1 MITIAPSFDDKQFT
15 KDMKSITEY
24 MFGFLEGT
32 KAGKPQLM
40 KLLGVSV
47 KEILEEFIDSSA
59 RVDPES
65 LSHVYEWYQNG
76 SSEGRLFDIVYTTS
90 GRGLTFGFTL
100 NQSSSIRD
108 GSNTPF
114 YDKARIMEYGVPVTI
129 APTKAQALS
138 FDIDGKTVF
147 TKKPVSVQNPGGA
160 GAEGGLKNAFTQF
173 FTQYISQ
180 ALLDVTGLR
189 KHFEVVSEFNDGFR
203 SAKSAGRTLGTRMG
217 IKWISGGIK

>member
-1 MITIAPSFDDKQFT
+1 MITIATTFDDAQFT
-15 KDMKSITEY
+15 KDMKNITEY
-24 MFGFLEGT
+24 MYGFVDGT

-40 KLLGVSV
+40 NLLGVSV
-47 KEILEEFIDSSA
+47 KTILEEFIDSSA

-76 SSEGRLFDIVYTTS
+76 SSDARLFDILYTPS
-90 GRGLTFGFTL
+90 GRGLSFGFTL
-100 NQSSSIRD
+100 RQSSSIKD
-108 GSNTPF
+108 GSKTPF

-129 APTKAQALS
+129 TPTKAQALS

-147 TKKPVSVQNPGGA
+147 TKKSVTVENPGGA
-160 GAEGGLKNAFTQF
+160 AAEGGLKNAFTQF

-189 KHFEVVSEFNDGFR
+189 KHFEIASEFNDGFR
-203 SAKSAGRTLGTRMG
+203 SAKSGGRSLGTKMG

>member
-1 MITIAPSFDDKQFT
+1 MTIITPSFDDAQFT
-15 KDMKSITEY
+15 KDMKSVTEY
-24 MFGFLEGT
+24 MLGFLDGT
-32 KAGKPQLM
+32 RAGKPQLM
-40 KLLGVSV
+40 KLVGVSV

-76 SSEGRLFDIVYTTS
+76 SSDARLFDIVYTST

-100 NQSSSIRD
+100 SQSSSVKN
-108 GSNTPF
+108 GSTTPF

-129 APTKAQALS
+129 TPVKAQALA
-138 FDIDGKTVF
+138 FDVDGKTVF
-147 TKKPVSVQNPGGA
+147 TKRPVTVENPGGA
-160 GAEGGLKNAFTQF
+160 NAEGGLKNAFTQF

-189 KHFEVVSEFNDGFR
+189 KHFEIASEFNDGFR
-203 SAKSAGRTLGTRMG
+203 SAKSGGRTLGTRMG

>member
-1 MITIAPSFDDKQFT
+1 MITIAPSFDDTQFT
-15 KDMKSITEY
+15 KDMKNITEY
-24 MFGFLEGT
+24 MYGFVDGT
-32 KAGKPQLM
+32 KAGKPELM

-47 KEILEEFIDSSA
+47 KEILEDFIDSSA

-76 SSEGRLFDIVYTTS
+76 SSDARLFDILYTPS
-90 GRGLTFGFTL
+90 GRGLSFGFTL
-100 NQSSSIRD
+100 RQSNSIKD
-108 GSNTPF
+108 GSKTPF

-129 APTKAQALS
+129 NPTKAQALS

-147 TKKPVSVQNPGGA
+147 TKKSVTVENPGGA
-160 GAEGGLKNAFTQF
+160 AAEGGLKNAFTQF

-180 ALLDVTGLR
+180 ALLDVTGLK
-189 KHFEVVSEFNDGFR
+189 KHFEIASEFNDGFR
-203 SAKSAGRTLGTRMG
+203 SAKSGGRSLGTRMG

>member
-1 MITIAPSFDDKQFT
+1 MITIAPSFNDAQFT
-15 KDMKSITEY
+15 KDMKNITEY
-24 MFGFLEGT
+24 MYGFVDGT

-47 KEILEEFIDSSA
+47 KTILEEFIDSSA

-76 SSEGRLFDIVYTTS
+76 SSDARLFDILYTPS
-90 GRGLTFGFTL
+90 GKGLSFGFTL
-100 NQSSSIRD
+100 RQSSSIKD
-108 GSNTPF
+108 GSKTPF
-114 YDKARIMEYGVPVTI
+114 YDKARIMEYGIPVTI
-129 APTKAQALS
+129 TPTKAQALS

-147 TKKPVSVQNPGGA
+147 TKKSVTVENPGGA
-160 GAEGGLKNAFTQF
+160 AAEGGLKNAFTQF

-189 KHFEVVSEFNDGFR
+189 KHFEIASEFNDGFR
-203 SAKSAGRTLGTRMG
+203 SAKSGGRSLGTKMG

>member
-1 MITIAPSFDDKQFT
+1 MIILSANFNDDQFT

-24 MFGFLEGT
+24 MLGFVNGAI
-32 KAGKPQLM
+32 AGKPQLM

-76 SSEGRLFDIVYTTS
+76 SAEGRLFDILYTPT

-100 NQSSSIRD
+100 KQSTSIKD
-108 GSNTPF
+108 GSTTPF

-129 APTKAQALS
+129 TPVKAQALS
-138 FDIDGKTVF
+138 FDIDGEKVF
-147 TKKPVSVQNPGGA
+147 TKRPVTVENPGGA
-160 GAEGGLKNAFTQF
+160 AAEGGLKNSFTQF

-189 KHFEVVSEFNDGFR
+189 KHFETASEFKDGFS
-203 SAKSAGRTLGTRMG
+203 SAKSGGRALGTRMG